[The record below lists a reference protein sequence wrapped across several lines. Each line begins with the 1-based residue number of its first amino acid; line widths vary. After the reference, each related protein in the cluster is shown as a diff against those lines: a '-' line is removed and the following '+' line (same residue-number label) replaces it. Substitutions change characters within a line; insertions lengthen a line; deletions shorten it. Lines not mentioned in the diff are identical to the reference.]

1 MKRSPSYLLN
11 LFLLKV
17 KKDLHTYVFTK
28 IQLPQECRNIAVN
41 IDESAKFTTPSYTVP
56 FSTCHITSR
65 MLEIML
71 YSYYRLLSRQSLK
84 SSGAVLIAFLWV
96 LVQKDLN
103 HNLVGRGQHSK
114 GECQQPPMY
123 SYKVTVMAICRH
135 LTIAIGSAED
145 LFVGWNG
152 RPKVFT
158 ANCRRNRCQ

>member
-1 MKRSPSYLLN
+1 MFGYIIQASCIIIEKISIILIN
-11 LFLLKV
+11 CI
-17 KKDLHTYVFTK
+17 LHTYVFTK
-28 IQLPQECRNIAVN
+28 IQLPQD
-41 IDESAKFTTPSYTVP
+41 IDESAKFTTPSYTVR

-114 GECQQPPMY
+114 GECQQLPMY

-145 LFVGWNG
+145 LFVG
-152 RPKVFT
+152 
-158 ANCRRNRCQ
+158 